1 MKKIAAMFAAVLL
14 LAGCGGSAETTTA
27 AETTAAAQVE
37 TTASEEQ
44 GAAAFEVNG
53 VQIPMHAE
61 AAPILEKLGKE
72 KSYFESASCAFE
84 GLDKEYT
91 YSGFVLTTYPDGD
104 VDRVSGIN
112 LQDDTV
118 ETPEGICI
126 GSTQEDVEKAYGA
139 LTGGSGKYNF
149 GDWQLIILLD
159 SGSVTSIQYAIVT
172 E

>member
-1 MKKIAAMFAAVLL
+1 MKRIAALLTAAIL
-14 LAGCGGSAETTTA
+14 LAGCGGSSETTTAA
-27 AETTAAAQVE
+27 AETTAAAQEE
-37 TTASEEQ
+37 TTAAEQ

-61 AAPILEKLGKE
+61 AAPILEQLGEE

-91 YSGFVLTTYPDGD
+91 YNGFVLTTYPDGD
-104 VDRVSGIN
+104 TDRISGIT

-126 GSTQEDVEKAYGA
+126 GSSQEDVEKAYGA
-139 LTGGSGKYNF
+139 LDGGSGKYTF

-159 SGSVTSIQYAIVT
+159 GGSVTSIQYIIVT